1 VTATQQDVATKA
13 GVSVRTVQRVIND
26 PGLVDGRIRT
36 RVEGAMTALDYT
48 GEVIRRG
55 RKPSEVP
62 LVHQVSLRVDGRT
75 AAELD
80 RRGARLADF
89 HGPRARGWDA
99 EVIRIALDW
108 AFNPPEGVAP
118 MPIDYLGHVNRVQ
131 S

>member
-1 VTATQQDVATKA
+1 MSATQQDVATKA

-26 PGLVDGRIRT
+26 PGLVDDRIRT

-62 LVHQVSLRVDGRT
+62 LVHQVSLRVDART
-75 AAELD
+75 RDELY
-80 RRGARLADF
+80 RRGALLADF
-89 HGPRARGWDA
+89 HGARARGWDA

-108 AFNPPEGVAP
+108 AINPPKGVAP
-118 MPIDYLGHVNRVQ
+118 MPDDYLGHVNRVQ